1 MSGPAG
7 ASGPLVV
14 RVGDLQATP
23 GRRREV
29 TGSYVVPDVSV
40 GAGGIVGDLLELQLV
55 LECQAG
61 QIMVSGTVGAC
72 WELECRRCLGPVR
85 VPVSPGLTE
94 VFEVSPVEG
103 ETFPLTG
110 EHVNLVPMLQETVLL
125 TLPLAPLCDESC
137 PGPAVGAH
145 YGSLPG
151 DDADPASGP
160 AGPQRDPRW
169 AALDDFRPGGEE

>member
-14 RVGDLQATP
+14 RVGDLQTTP
-23 GRRREV
+23 GRRRAV
-29 TGSYVVPDVSV
+29 SGSYVVADVAV
-40 GAGGIVGDLLELQLV
+40 AVGGIVGDLLELQLV

-85 VPVSPGLTE
+85 VPVTPRLTE

-110 EHVNLVPMLQETVLL
+110 EHVDLVPMLRQTVLL

-137 PGPAVGAH
+137 Q
-145 YGSLPG
+145 
-151 DDADPASGP
+151 GP
-160 AGPQRDPRW
+160 AGGSHYGPLPTDGDDPGGGPPSPGRDPRW